1 MSEIDYKSKYEE
13 EKKKREKIEKDYM
26 ILKEQ
31 IDKVNSKSKE
41 LEEKSNKNI
50 EVYEKA
56 CKENEE
62 LKIQLIKTIEEKET
76 FKKGIEK
83 IIFTLGK

>member
-56 CKENEE
+56 CKANEE
-62 LKIQLIKTIEEKET
+62 LKMQLIKTIEEKET